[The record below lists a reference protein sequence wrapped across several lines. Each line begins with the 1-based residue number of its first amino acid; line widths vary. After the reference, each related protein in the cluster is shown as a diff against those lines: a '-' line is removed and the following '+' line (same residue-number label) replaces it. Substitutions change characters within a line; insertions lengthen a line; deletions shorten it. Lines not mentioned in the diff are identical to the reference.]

1 MAGHA
6 VNASRSGVLAE
17 LTWLPA
23 GIVKLE
29 ERYVLEIEPG
39 TDTAVKYPVVIR
51 RLSLPMVG
59 LESLQEI
66 DVA

>member
-1 MAGHA
+1 M
-6 VNASRSGVLAE
+6 NASRSGLLAQ

-29 ERYVLEIEPG
+29 ERYLLEIEPG
-39 TDTAVKYPVVIR
+39 MDTAVKCPVVIR
-51 RLSLPMVG
+51 RVSLPTVA